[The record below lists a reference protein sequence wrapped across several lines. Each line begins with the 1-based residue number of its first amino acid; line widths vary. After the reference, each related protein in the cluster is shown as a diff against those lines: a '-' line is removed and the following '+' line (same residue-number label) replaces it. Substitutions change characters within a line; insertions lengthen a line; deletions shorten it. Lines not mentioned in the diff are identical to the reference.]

1 MLIAF
6 FSEVSVFEGSVRTI
20 LSLIEV
26 TTVEHSNNI
35 IIIILLGDSVAQR
48 DYRVTCFLT
57 LNMQSETVYIVDLI
71 LILIAVF

>member
-20 LSLIEV
+20 LALIEV
-26 TTVEHSNNI
+26 TTVEHNNDI
-35 IIIILLGDSVAQR
+35 IIIILLEDSVAQR

-57 LNMQSETVYIVDLI
+57 LSMQSETIYIADLI